1 MASHQRS
8 DKDFARDLNRLS
20 LGEAR
25 LKEFGDYPLFL
36 SFVVPLI
43 NRKFFLTNGGR
54 SGIWP
59 KTRSGKQ

>member
-25 LKEFGDYPLFL
+25 LKEFGDYPLFCPSSCL
-36 SFVVPLI
+36 
-43 NRKFFLTNGGR
+43 
-54 SGIWP
+54 
-59 KTRSGKQ
+59 